1 MCFIFKYKLNP
12 YNKILYITI
21 MDIYCEDQFPHLINT
36 NYVNQHQYVMD
47 EIGKFY
53 FLSNRTS
60 LDILQE
66 KYIELFRFIY
76 KKMIVQKCEFLYYL
90 ICLYKLIG
98 YFRDIKYGHGERD
111 ISYMMICV
119 WYNYYPKMALYVFR
133 LFVNNV
139 NDQEPLGCWSDVK
152 YFCEFVNNSDILITS
167 QKNEI
172 IHYAISIMLYQFD
185 KDNYFWNDI
194 LSEYLRKRFGEHI
207 DTIRPDARNYISNVA
222 KWIPREKSKY
232 GWLYDKIV
240 KQWNIIHK
248 PFLFENINTIDQY
261 EKVMK
266 FCKMNF
272 RTMISKINKEID
284 TPQIKQCNQNWN
296 NIEPQKVTLLTM
308 LKQKS
313 GFTKKR
319 HHTNFTSDFFLNH
332 FHIGESMINENK
344 FKKTNISIGTY
355 VKQAVDLL
363 KYKLTDNT
371 LCKIEFLNHCWTKNV
386 LNHFKNNETFSNFL
400 PIVDISSSLD
410 YKTKYNAIGMGI
422 LICQLSKLKRLILIE
437 NNFICLNIH
446 IEKDF
451 TDVIREIMPY
461 FQHSV
466 LLNINRFIDYI
477 FNGGAGEL
485 IKQSCSFVF
494 LSNSENILK
503 NNDIF
508 FEKYNKNI
516 YWIFWNMGGD
526 IDETF
531 FDYQLN
537 NESLYISGSSPTLFY
552 YLNKNG
558 RYPKKMSTY
567 LFIGELLNITR
578 YSNLS
583 LYLCK
588 QLSN

>member
-1 MCFIFKYKLNP
+1 
-12 YNKILYITI
+12 
-21 MDIYCEDQFPHLINT
+21 MDIHCEDQFPHLINT
-36 NYVNQHQYVMD
+36 NFVNHHQFIMD

-53 FLSNRTS
+53 FLSNRVS
-60 LDILQE
+60 LDILQD
-66 KYIELFRFIY
+66 KYIYLLRFVY
-76 KKMIVQKCEFLYYL
+76 KKMITQKYEFLYYL

-98 YFRDIKYGHGERD
+98 FFRDIKYGQGERD

-119 WYNYYPKMALYVFR
+119 WYNYYPELALFAFR
-133 LFVNNV
+133 LFIDVVNN
-139 NDQEPLGCWSDVK
+139 QQSFGCWADVK
-152 YFCEFVNNSDILITS
+152 YFCDFVNNSNILIKK
-167 QKNEI
+167 QKDQI
-172 IHYAISIMLYQFD
+172 INYAISVLLYQFD
-185 KDNYFWNDI
+185 KDNYFWNDT
-194 LSEYLRKRFGEHI
+194 LSAYLRKRFGEHI

-240 KQWNIIHK
+240 KQWNIIHR
-248 PFLFENINTIDQY
+248 PFLFENIDTIQQY

-266 FCKMNF
+266 FCKMDF
-272 RTMISKINKEID
+272 RNMVSKMNKEID

-313 GFTKKR
+313 GFTKQR

-332 FHIGESMINENK
+332 FHNGEYIVHSGTY
-344 FKKTNISIGTY
+344 KKTNISIGTY

-363 KYKLTDNT
+363 KYKRTDNT
-371 LCKIEFLNHCWTKNV
+371 LCKLEFLDHCWIKNV
-386 LNHFKNNETFSNFL
+386 LNHFKNNESSSNFL

-422 LICQLSKLKRLILIE
+422 LICQLSKLKRVILIE

-451 TDVIREIMPY
+451 TDIIREIMPY

-466 LLNINRFIDYI
+466 QLKVDRFIDYI
-477 FNGGAGEL
+477 YDGGVGEL
-485 IKQSCSFVF
+485 IDQSCSFVF
-494 LSNSENILK
+494 LSSSENILK
-503 NNDIF
+503 NKDLF

-516 YWIFWNMGGD
+516 YWIFWNMGGE

-531 FDYQLN
+531 FDHDLN
-537 NESLYISGSSPTLFY
+537 NESIYISGSSPTLFY
-552 YLNKNG
+552 YLHRNG
-558 RYPKKMSTY
+558 RYPKRTNTY
-567 LFIGELLNITR
+567 LFIGELLNSPR
-578 YSNLS
+578 YSNLTTH
-583 LYLCK
+583 LCK
-588 QLSN
+588 NLSN